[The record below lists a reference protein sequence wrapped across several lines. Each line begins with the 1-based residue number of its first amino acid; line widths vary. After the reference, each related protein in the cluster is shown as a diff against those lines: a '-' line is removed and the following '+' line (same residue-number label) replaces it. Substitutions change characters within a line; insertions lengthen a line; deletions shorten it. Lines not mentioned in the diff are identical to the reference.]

1 MGCCREDGAGVKP
14 VEKLRFAVVGDPVL
28 HSMSPAIH
36 NAGFAAYDVDAIFEH
51 LPTATDEFE
60 TVVAMLRNG
69 ELAGV
74 SVTMPHKEHAFSA
87 VDEMDEFARRSH
99 AVNTIMVVEG
109 RLVGYN
115 TDVAG
120 VRQACAQAGVSET
133 APVLI
138 LGAGGAA
145 AAAVIAM
152 DGRSLFVSARKAT
165 AAHTLADRTAADA
178 LVVAWGDGIAG
189 AVVINATPVG
199 MAGEELPDNV
209 LAVGSGL
216 LDMAYG
222 QGETP
227 ACAMYRDRG
236 LPCADGLDMLI
247 AQAVSAF
254 ERFTGITP
262 DPNIFRTAIS
272 RSTRDSD

>member
-1 MGCCREDGAGVKP
+1 MKMITTR
-14 VEKLRFAVVGDPVL
+14 RFAVVGDPVL

-36 NAGFAAYDVDAIFEH
+36 NAGFAAYDVDATFEH
-51 LPTATDEFE
+51 LPTAVDQFE

-74 SVTMPHKEHAFSA
+74 SVTMPHKGQAFKA
-87 VDEMDEFARRSH
+87 VDDMDEIARRSR
-99 AVNTIMVVEG
+99 AVNTIVVDEG

-120 VRQACAQAGVSET
+120 VREVCKRAGVSEI

-145 AAAVIAM
+145 AAAVVAM
-152 DGRSLFVSARKAT
+152 DGRSLFVTARNP
-165 AAHTLADRTAADA
+165 ADA
-178 LVVAWGDGIAG
+178 HALVERTSADAVIVAWGEGVAG
-189 AVVINATPVG
+189 AVIINATPLG
-199 MAGEELPDNV
+199 MDGEELPHSI

-222 QGETP
+222 HGSTA
-227 ACAMYRDRG
+227 ACDLYRSLA
-236 LPCADGLDMLI
+236 LPCADGFDMLI
-247 AQAVSAF
+247 AQADSAF
-254 ERFTGITP
+254 VLFTGITP
-262 DPNIFRTAIS
+262 DPGIFRLALA
-272 RSTRDSD
+272 SD